1 MVDENWFVFGV
12 LLVNDYFHRNN
23 LCILLIENQI
33 EMEKNSHSFLSS
45 FSKSKIVSPSTTFK
59 NSQQIFNYLSWK
71 NGKQTKGNLGKA
83 LTNQKSLNNISGLR
97 TLLGDMSRLKE
108 NMLHSAR
115 SWDKNSKSNNK
126 NSQSYE
132 R

>member
-1 MVDENWFVFGV
+1 M
-12 LLVNDYFHRNN
+12 YF
-23 LCILLIENQI
+23 IIENETQ
-33 EMEKNSHSFLSS
+33 MEKNTHSFLSP
-45 FSKSKIVSPSTTFK
+45 FSKSKIAFASTPFK
-59 NSQQIFNYLSWK
+59 NSQQLFNYHSWK
-71 NGKQTKGNLGKA
+71 NGKQSKPNMAKPLA
-83 LTNQKSLNNISGLR
+83 NQKSVNNISGLR

-126 NSQSYE
+126 ISQSYD